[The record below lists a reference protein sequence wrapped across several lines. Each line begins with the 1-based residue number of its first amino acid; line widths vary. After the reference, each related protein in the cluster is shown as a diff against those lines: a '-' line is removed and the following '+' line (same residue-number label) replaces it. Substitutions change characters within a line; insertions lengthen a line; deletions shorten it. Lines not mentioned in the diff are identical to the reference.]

1 MLLYNFLYPG
11 ILMVNY
17 LPVRLC
23 VFIFLSLYWAAK
35 SKLLTM
41 SKLKTQ
47 ALTAACAVV
56 LFSSCTTYQR
66 TMTDSNSR
74 VNFTSKDFTIT
85 PAYGGY
91 AQQTRIIGIDWARL
105 FRHKEGEITNS
116 MGMGA
121 SSFSI
126 PVIGSVLNP
135 TSVDAYA
142 LYDLMKAHPN
152 YDAVFYPQFKRKHF
166 NFLGIY
172 SHTKVEVKARLGKLE
187 AGTGEGDNTDDK

>member
-1 MLLYNFLYPG
+1 MKNFK
-11 ILMVNY
+11 N
-17 LPVRLC
+17 
-23 VFIFLSLYWAAK
+23 
-35 SKLLTM
+35 
-41 SKLKTQ
+41 Q
-47 ALTAACAVV
+47 ALIAASAVV

-85 PAYGGY
+85 PAYGG
-91 AQQTRIIGIDWARL
+91 AASQTKIIGIDWARL
-105 FRHKEGEITNS
+105 FKRKEGEITNS

-121 SSFSI
+121 GSFSI
-126 PVIGSVLNP
+126 PVIGSILSP

-172 SHTKVEVKARLGKLE
+172 SHTIR
-187 AGTGEGDNTDDK
+187 